1 MQYNPSALLDRL
13 CPRERHEWLET
24 WGSRRSIRIIGL
36 ACAGMLLAYVAAGVL
51 LWAFQ
56 SRLIFEPER
65 TLHAAAADFPFQ
77 VVEVAIPVGT
87 RSSHPQ
93 TVSGW
98 GIPSGQ
104 PGATVVLY
112 LHGNDGNVT
121 TSMSEIE
128 PLRQL
133 GYSVFVIDYR
143 GYGKSDARFP
153 SESSVY
159 EDAEAAWDYLVGE
172 RGVSPGRLYI
182 YGHSLGGAI
191 AIELAMRHPEAA
203 GLIVESSFT
212 SIYDMAML
220 NRGYSLF
227 PIKPFLNQR
236 FDSIQKV
243 SRLRLPVLYLHG
255 TDDEVVPISMGRRLF
270 SESGGVKSFVAI
282 EGGRHGDNSAVGG
295 PAFRAAIRSFVDR
308 AG

>member
-1 MQYNPSALLDRL
+1 MP
-13 CPRERHEWLET
+13 
-24 WGSRRSIRIIGL
+24 SIRVLGL
-36 ACAGMLLAYVAAGVL
+36 TCAGVLLAYIAAGML

-65 TLHAAAADFPFQ
+65 TLHAAPGDFPFR
-77 VVEVAIPVGT
+77 VVEVAIPIGT
-87 RSSHPQ
+87 TAPRRQ

-98 GIPSGQ
+98 GIPSAQ
-104 PGATVVLY
+104 PGAKVVLY
-112 LHGNDGNVT
+112 LHGNDGNVA
-121 TSMSEIE
+121 TSMAEIE
-128 PLRQL
+128 PLREL

-143 GYGKSDARFP
+143 GYGRSDARFP

-159 EDAEAAWDYLVGE
+159 EDAEAAWDYLVRE
-172 RGVSPGRLYI
+172 RRISPGRLYI

-203 GLIVESSFT
+203 GLIVESGFT
-212 SIYDMAML
+212 SIYDMARL
-220 NRGYSLF
+220 QRKYSLL

-243 SRLRLPVLYLHG
+243 SRLRVPVLYVHG

-270 SESGGVKSFVAI
+270 SASSGVKSFAVI
-282 EGGRHGDNSAVGG
+282 EGGRHGDNAAVGG
-295 PAFRAAIRSFVDR
+295 PAYRAAIRSFVDR
-308 AG
+308 SG

>member
-1 MQYNPSALLDRL
+1 M
-13 CPRERHEWLET
+13 
-24 WGSRRSIRIIGL
+24 IGL
-36 ACAGMLLAYVAAGVL
+36 TCTGVLLAYLAAGVL
-51 LWAFQ
+51 LWTLQ

-65 TLHAAAADFPFQ
+65 TLHAAAGDFPFQ

-87 RSSHPQ
+87 TGSHLQ
-93 TVSGW
+93 KASGW
-98 GIPSGQ
+98 WIPSERS
-104 PGATVVLY
+104 GAKFVLY

-121 TSMSEIE
+121 TSMPQVD
-128 PLRQL
+128 PLREL

-143 GYGKSDARFP
+143 GYGKSDAQFP

-159 EDAEAAWDYLVGE
+159 EDAEAAWAYLVRA
-172 RGVSPGRLYI
+172 RGVSPGQLYI

-191 AIELAMRHPEAA
+191 AIELATRHPEAA

-220 NRGYSLF
+220 RRRYTLL
-227 PIKPFLNQR
+227 PIKALLNQR

-243 SRLRLPVLYLHG
+243 RRLRLPVLYVHG
-255 TDDEVVPISMGRRLF
+255 TADEIVPFSMGRRLF
-270 SESGGVKSFVAI
+270 SESSGMKSFVAI
-282 EGGRHGDNSAVGG
+282 DGGRHGDNSVVGG